1 MCLSRDASAG
11 ARHASPHLSA
21 LTKPCGGDSCLCGAT
36 TPPFACGPST
46 LPYFGGHVSL
56 FKLSPN
62 GARVYGT
69 DTSYVAE
76 ISERVLAWKKIP
88 SIVKSAHADSI
99 SCYEVVAR

>member
-1 MCLSRDASAG
+1 M
-11 ARHASPHLSA
+11 
-21 LTKPCGGDSCLCGAT
+21 
-36 TPPFACGPST
+36 
-46 LPYFGGHVSL
+46 SL

-88 SIVKSAHADSI
+88 SIVKSAQLIRYLATKLLLANSPP
-99 SCYEVVAR
+99 SLGERRYVALRVI

>member
-1 MCLSRDASAG
+1 M
-11 ARHASPHLSA
+11 
-21 LTKPCGGDSCLCGAT
+21 
-36 TPPFACGPST
+36 
-46 LPYFGGHVSL
+46 SL